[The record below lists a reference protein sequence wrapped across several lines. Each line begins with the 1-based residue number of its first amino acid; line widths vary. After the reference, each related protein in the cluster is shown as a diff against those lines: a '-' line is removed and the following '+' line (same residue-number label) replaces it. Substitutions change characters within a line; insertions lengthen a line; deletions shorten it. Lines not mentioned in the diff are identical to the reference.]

1 MKSITKLIA
10 TAAVVCSLTAC
21 VAAPQ
26 YQAPPTSSETIA
38 YKIAPSPS
46 PAIGPSAKP
55 RIGGPPLSTP
65 DQFRRYLDKD
75 ESVIY
80 FQNYGGGGV
89 ALGLL
94 AGPLGVLANAKMI
107 EGVTEADA
115 AAMRGK
121 LDVDVRERFR
131 ATLGAHP
138 AFVADD
144 NGAVFS
150 PYLLVE
156 KIDDAHIKFASMLV
170 VDLSPAGTKW
180 SRRYIYELP
189 DTYTKAQLFS
199 GLTAEQVQTIA
210 AHLETGMN
218 WTLSTFQKEA
228 RGELK
233 PGKKQ
238 QASSEFVTP
247 RITVAQIAYRF
258 DSEPGRAA
266 FVSGDAIYSLDEAS
280 VKFAD

>member
-1 MKSITKLIA
+1 MKPIIRPLA
-10 TAAVVCSLTAC
+10 LAAALFSLTAC
-21 VAAPQ
+21 VTAPK
-26 YQAPPTSSETIA
+26 YQGPPTNSAPIA
-38 YKIAPSPS
+38 YKIAALPS

-65 DQFRRYLDKD
+65 DQFRRYLDKN
-75 ESVIY
+75 ESVLY

-107 EGVTEADA
+107 EGVTAADA
-115 AAMRGK
+115 AALRGK
-121 LDVDVRERFR
+121 LDVDVRGRFS
-131 ATLGAHP
+131 AALGAHP
-138 AFVADD
+138 AFVDGE
-144 NGAVFS
+144 NGALFS

-156 KIDDAHIKFASMLV
+156 KIDDEHMKFASMLS
-170 VDLSPAGTKW
+170 VDLSPSGKTW

-189 DTYTKAQLFS
+189 DTYTKTQLSS
-199 GLTAEQVQTIA
+199 GLTAEQVQMIA
-210 AHLETGMN
+210 SHFEIGMN
-218 WTLSTFQKEA
+218 WNLATLEKET

-233 PGKKQ
+233 PGKQQ
-238 QASSEFVTP
+238 QAHSEFVTP

-280 VKFAD
+280 VRFTN